1 LQLLPKETN
10 VTIDGLCSSSQ
21 TKDVSSSCLMVFL
34 VWKKSLLVVTS
45 PSTLKLGKKI
55 RGPTLHQKCHYVTN
69 PIQLQMAL
77 ATKNGINNKFD
88 SITNSISNKYN

>member
-1 LQLLPKETN
+1 MLPKETN

-21 TKDVSSSCLMVFL
+21 TKDVSSSCHMVFL

-55 RGPTLHQKCHYVTN
+55 KGPTLHQKCHSMTN
-69 PIQLQMAL
+69 HIQLQMAV
-77 ATKNGINNKFD
+77 AAKNGINNKFD
-88 SITNSISNKYN
+88 STTNSISN